1 MTTKKVSRLQS
12 RHLSERVVHFFKLIV
27 DVEVTETVRQFA
39 AEGFS
44 AKTLYKIINWFRYRD
59 SDACLPKTCRP

>member
-1 MTTKKVSRLQS
+1 MTTKRVSRLQS
-12 RHLSERVVHFFKLIV
+12 RHLSERVVHYFKLIV
-27 DVEVTETVRQFA
+27 NEDVMETVRQFA

-44 AKTLYKIINWFRYRD
+44 AKTLYKIINWFRYRG